1 MIVIEMI
8 VGVDAA
14 HVVTAERS
22 CISLSV
28 SGRCRAHQVC
38 NFLSYCFSMMK
49 FTNCMMS
56 FRWLSAFFYVEIKKF
71 LEQFFRY
78 VKL

>member
-56 FRWLSAFFYVEIKKF
+56 F
-71 LEQFFRY
+71 
-78 VKL
+78 